1 MRYINRFFYWVI
13 LGIRAILFPLA
24 KIPFVL
30 IIILLGFYALY
41 INDQGQDLMATFTAK
56 NILTSRYLFLFEVF
70 LIFWAIAIWNVSRIL
85 LTAANLKKLVEKQ
98 IPDKRLKEEKIEGL
112 VTKNNWIVASID
124 PNYRKALELMIKWT
138 PRFLALSP
146 YLIFIVAQY
155 KQYGTYSISYYR
167 NIYIIAIV
175 AVLHFIYMTFRIQI
189 WSKITNSPVSDN
201 DRYSLEEQRGFIN
214 ILKKGGVLINTVLT
228 IIMTAIMF
236 GYALWAANLTPS
248 IDGKPGLILLTG
260 FTVYTLAGLILNL
273 IINRL
278 KVPVFLLLIIFAFF
292 VALKRNNNHTIQTLH
307 SPKDTQL
314 LKTRNKSTDSA
325 YAEYWIRKKIADHTI
340 DTTKEQNIF
349 IVAAEGGGSRNCYWT
364 YAVLN
369 ELQKINP
376 TFYDHTF
383 AATGVSGG
391 SIGLGFYYNYK
402 YYLANYLHANGEA
415 PEFTS
420 KIDSICSS
428 DYLSRVTYG
437 FMFPD
442 LVQRFIPFRIDSW
455 DRSKF
460 LANSFDDGFSCRL
473 SDSNMHFLSNNFLS
487 MWSDPATAYRYPV
500 LLFNSI
506 FNEDGIK
513 AVYSPYRLS
522 DTYYTGVMDLLSEMN
537 RNVPMKEA
545 MLSSARFPV
554 LMAPGLIW
562 RDSLYKKDK
571 GDSVRMGHLSDGG
584 GFENTGIQTAQQTA
598 LLLKD
603 AIKGV
608 VKGAGQK
615 KLHVRI
621 ISIGTGPGSITREN
635 CIPGKALLHTSSI
648 GNTYEVA
655 WLNGGLNTIF
665 GWINGSHNMIVR
677 LNPDLDVLKFGLS
690 IEMDSNTHRLP
701 LGWYLS
707 DTSRN
712 IILEQATKSKEDK
725 FIKNLKIFQ
734 SYNQVIS
741 VKD

>member
-1 MRYINRFFYWVI
+1 MGYLNRFFYWTI
-13 LGIRAILFPLA
+13 LVIRAILFPLA

-30 IIILLGFYALY
+30 VIILLGFYALY

-56 NILTSRYLFLFEVF
+56 DILTSRYLFLFEVF
-70 LIFWAIAIWNVSRIL
+70 LVFWAIAIWNVSRIL

-98 IPDKRLKEEKIEGL
+98 IPEQRLQEEDIDGP
-112 VTKNNWIVASID
+112 VTANKWIVASID
-124 PNYRKALELMIKWT
+124 PNYKRALEFMIKWT
-138 PRFLALSP
+138 PRLLALSP

-167 NIYIIAIV
+167 NVYIIAIV
-175 AVLHFIYMTFRIQI
+175 AVLHFLYMTFRVQLWNKLGNRRI
-189 WSKITNSPVSDN
+189 SEN

-214 ILKKGGVLINTVLT
+214 ILRRGRVLVNTVLT
-228 IIMTAIMF
+228 VIMTAVMF
-236 GYALWAANLTPS
+236 GYAFWAANLTPS

-260 FTVYTLAGLILNL
+260 FTVYTLAGFIFNL

-278 KVPVFLLLIIFAFF
+278 KIPVFLLLIIFAIL
-292 VALKRNNNHTIQTLH
+292 VSLKRNDNHTIQTLH
-307 SPKDTQL
+307 SPKDREL
-314 LKTRNKSTDSA
+314 LEARKKSTDSA
-325 YAEYWIRKKIADHTI
+325 YAEYWLRKKIADHTI
-340 DTTKEQNIF
+340 DTTKDQTIF

-369 ELQKINP
+369 QLQKTNP

-383 AATGVSGG
+383 AVTGVSGG

-402 YYLANYLHANGEA
+402 YYLDNYLNKTDKEPG
-415 PEFTS
+415 FSS

-487 MWSDPATAYRYPV
+487 MWSDTATAYRYPV

-506 FNEDGIK
+506 FNEDGLK

-522 DTYYTGVMDLLSEMN
+522 DTYYTGVMDILAEMN

-562 RDSLYKKDK
+562 RDSLYKDDK
-571 GDSVRMGHLSDGG
+571 GDSIRMGHLSDGG

-608 VKGAGQK
+608 VRGASQK
-615 KLHVRI
+615 KLHVQI
-621 ISIGTGPGSITREN
+621 IYIGTGASNITRTN
-635 CIPGKALLHTSSI
+635 GIPGKVVLHTSSI

-677 LNPDLDVLKFGLS
+677 LNPDLDVLKFGLK
-690 IEMDSNTHRLP
+690 IKMDSTTHQLP

-712 IILEQATKSKEDK
+712 IILDQAVRSKEQQ
-725 FIKNLKIFQ
+725 FNKNLTIFG
-734 SYNQVIS
+734 SYNQ
-741 VKD
+741 K

>member
-1 MRYINRFFYWVI
+1 MRYLNRFFYWVI

-30 IIILLGFYALY
+30 VIILLGFYALY

-56 NILTSRYLFLFEVF
+56 NILTSRYLFLFELF

-98 IPDKRLKEEKIEGL
+98 IPDTRLKDENIDGP
-112 VTKNNWIVASID
+112 VMKNNWIVASID
-124 PNYRKALELMIKWT
+124 PNYRRALEFMIKWT
-138 PRFLALSP
+138 PRILALSP
-146 YLIFIVAQY
+146 YLIFILSQY

-167 NIYIIAIV
+167 NVYIIVIV
-175 AVLHFIYMTFRIQI
+175 AILHFIYMTFRRQI
-189 WSKITNSPVSDN
+189 WGKITNKRISDK
-201 DRYSLEEQRGFIN
+201 DRYSLEDQQGFIN
-214 ILKKGGVLINTVLT
+214 ILKKGGVLVNTILT
-228 IIMTAIMF
+228 IIMTAVMF

-260 FTVYTLAGLILNL
+260 FTVYTLAGLIFNL

-278 KVPVFLLLIIFAFF
+278 KVPVFLLLILFAL
-292 VALKRNNNHTIQTLH
+292 VVSLKRNDNHTIQTIH
-307 SPKDTQL
+307 SPKDTEL
-314 LKTRNKSTDSA
+314 LKKRNQSTDSA
-325 YAEYWIRKKIADHTI
+325 YAAYWVRKKIADHTI
-340 DTTKEQNIF
+340 DTTKDQNIF
-349 IVAAEGGGSRNCYWT
+349 IVAAEGGGSRNCFWT

-369 ELQKINP
+369 ELQKTNP

-383 AATGVSGG
+383 AVTGVSGG

-402 YYLANYLHANGEA
+402 YYLSSYLKANEETPAY
-415 PEFTS
+415 TS

-473 SDSNMHFLSNNFLS
+473 SDSNRHFLSNNFLS
-487 MWSDPATAYRYPV
+487 MWSDSATAYRYPV

-522 DTYYTGVMDLLSEMN
+522 DTYYTGVMDILSEMN

-562 RDSLYKKDK
+562 RDSLYKDDK
-571 GDSVRMGHLSDGG
+571 TDSVRMGHLSDGG

-603 AIKGV
+603 AIKEV
-608 VKGAGQK
+608 VTGPAQK
-615 KLHVRI
+615 KLHIRI
-621 ISIGTGPGSITREN
+621 ISIGTGPSSITREN
-635 CIPGKALLHTSSI
+635 CIPGKVLLHTSAI
-648 GNTYEVA
+648 GNSYEVA

-665 GWINGSHNMIVR
+665 GWINGSHNMIIR
-677 LNPDLDVLKFGLS
+677 LNPELDVLKFGLK
-690 IEMDSNTHRLP
+690 IEMDSNSHRLP

-712 IILEQATKSKEDK
+712 IILDQATKSKEDK
-725 FIKNLKIFQ
+725 FITNLKIFR
-734 SYNQVIS
+734 SFNQAPSI
-741 VKD
+741 KN